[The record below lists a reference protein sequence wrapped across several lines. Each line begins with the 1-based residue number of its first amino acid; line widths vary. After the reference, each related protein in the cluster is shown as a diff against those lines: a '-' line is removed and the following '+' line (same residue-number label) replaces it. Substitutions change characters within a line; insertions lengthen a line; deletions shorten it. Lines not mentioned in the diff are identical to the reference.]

1 MLLVTATMLDSLA
14 HRWLFASGVLL
25 ISVIVMAE
33 GDARLELSSP
43 YGEFLSDDIY
53 ERAED
58 WRKPPMFESEWRAPK
73 AKEKSRIKFG
83 YDSVYE
89 DLRAREDARSSNK
102 QFDLR
107 EPKPNALFRFDF

>member
-1 MLLVTATMLDSLA
+1 MSLVTATMTDSSA
-14 HRWLFASGVLL
+14 HRWLLASGVLL

-53 ERAED
+53 EHADD

-73 AKEKSRIKFG
+73 AKESSRIKLG

-89 DLRAREDARSSNK
+89 ELRAREQAHSPNM
-102 QFDLR
+102 QYDLR
-107 EPKPNALFRFDF
+107 DPKSNALFRLKF